1 MENQRTYEYLRWR
14 YQDFPTR
21 QYIYCKLISCK
32 GFAILKK
39 YKDSNNYT
47 YLHIMDA
54 FVKKIDFNELLRAVE
69 KIAKLN
75 EVNEINFWDKPSNE
89 SMLNIRGYV
98 KSKSQKLYF

>member
-1 MENQRTYEYLRWR
+1 
-14 YQDFPTR
+14 
-21 QYIYCKLISCK
+21 
-32 GFAILKK
+32 
-39 YKDSNNYT
+39 
-47 YLHIMDA
+47 MDA

-98 KSKSQKLYF
+98 KSKSQKLIFKKINAYNSDIKLFSKFTYGDAEGF